1 MNTII
6 RPKFRAV
13 LYGLCGAACLCSVQ
27 ATSNAAANALPT
39 RRVSY
44 ADLDI
49 SKTAGAKTL
58 YRRIEAAA
66 RQVCEPDARK
76 DLGAVQRGRACV
88 KQAIDLA
95 VGRVDSAALSKVHAA
110 TAIHLASN

>member
-6 RPKFRAV
+6 RPKFRAAI
-13 LYGLCGAACLCSVQ
+13 YGLCGAVSLCALQVT
-27 ATSNAAANALPT
+27 AIAAADALPT

-49 SKTAGAKTL
+49 SKPAGAKTL
-58 YRRIEAAA
+58 YHRIEAAA
-66 RQVCEPDARK
+66 RQVCEPTGKGVGA
-76 DLGAVQRGRACV
+76 AVQDRACI

-95 VGRVDSAALSKVHAA
+95 VSRVDSAALSKLHAA
-110 TAIHLASN
+110 TVIHLASN